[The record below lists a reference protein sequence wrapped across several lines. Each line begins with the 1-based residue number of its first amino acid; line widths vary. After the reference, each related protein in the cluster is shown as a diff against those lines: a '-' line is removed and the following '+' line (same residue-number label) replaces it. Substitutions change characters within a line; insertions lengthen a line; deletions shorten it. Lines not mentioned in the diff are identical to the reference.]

1 MVYTDAEYQLHLSGD
16 GWTRAETDHM
26 MVLAKRF
33 DLRFAVMYDRWNRD
47 KYQERSVEDIKER
60 YYNIANILLKVGHC
74 VPVFTGY
81 INKL

>member
-1 MVYTDAEYQLHLSGD
+1 MYTDAEYQLHLSGD